1 VDGGDSI
8 LNLLGMT
15 MWVGAIVMAG
25 SVGAILLA
33 VVRLVTGMGLAST
46 RFIPPA
52 GVGQHAEA
60 VRARLRMR
68 YMVRAARLGDA
79 VLLDHEPEPDA
90 VAPFWEPEPIAVIAA
105 QRAAMPITSLPPLNE
120 SLRRGL
126 ASRTRVAAA
135 KRPAPRRR
143 RSRRNRGRVPT
154 AA

>member
-1 VDGGDSI
+1 VNGGDSI
-8 LNLLGMT
+8 LSLLGTT
-15 MWVGAIVMAG
+15 MWVGGIVMAG
-25 SVGAILLA
+25 SFGAILLA

-46 RFIPPA
+46 RIIPPA
-52 GVGQHAEA
+52 GVGERAEA

-68 YMVRAARLGDA
+68 YMVRAARLGDS
-79 VLLDHEPEPDA
+79 VLLQNEPEPDA

-126 ASRTRVAAA
+126 ASRKPVATA
-135 KRPAPRRR
+135 KRRAPRRR
-143 RSRRNRGRVPT
+143 KLRRNRVRVPT